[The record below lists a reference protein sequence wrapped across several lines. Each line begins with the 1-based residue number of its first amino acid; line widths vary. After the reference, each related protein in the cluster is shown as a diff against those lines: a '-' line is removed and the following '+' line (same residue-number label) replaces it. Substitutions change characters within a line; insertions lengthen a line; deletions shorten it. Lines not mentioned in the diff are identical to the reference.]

1 MDANVINREALHRRA
16 YVHRITAE
24 AIKLRDNEH
33 IAWFKSIQ
41 QTSELWTLAGRDAA
55 ANVFGDDAS
64 LIYRKASRRYF
75 AYLVFGVLI
84 CGADAG
90 INEISRHPAL

>member
-1 MDANVINREALHRRA
+1 MDANVIICEALYRRA

-24 AIKLRDNEH
+24 AIKLRDNED
-33 IAWFKSIQ
+33 IAWFNPIQ

-55 ANVFGDDAS
+55 ADVFGDDAS